1 MWEWSNPASYHGA
14 VRVECIIQI
23 DAFYLTVKAGSLAIA
38 ERTLRIRKSERGTC
52 FSYSSTIF
60 LRSASCGITHQL
72 TGGFHESQAL
82 RPYGRVIE
90 WDVCFFWH
98 PGSLELNMPNCFA

>member
-38 ERTLRIRKSERGTC
+38 ERTLS
-52 FSYSSTIF
+52 
-60 LRSASCGITHQL
+60 
-72 TGGFHESQAL
+72 HESQAL